1 MGLYD
6 AFKDA
11 LNLAQKADNLELYRQ
26 MLDLSAQALDLQE
39 ENSRLKNE
47 LLELKKQKDI
57 ESKIERHSTP
67 YLTLSGDEKHIRY
80 CATCWAK
87 HDKLIQLFVYE
98 DCDRVRWGQC
108 FSCEKRFELV

>member
-11 LNLAQKADNLELYRQ
+11 LNVAQKADNVDLYKQ
-26 MLDLSAQALDLQE
+26 LLDLSAQALDLQE

-57 ESKIERHSTP
+57 EAKIERHKQP
-67 YLTLSGDEKHIRY
+67 YLTLSDDNQHLPY
-80 CATCWAK
+80 CAVCWAK
-87 HDKLIQLFVYE
+87 DEKLIQLLPYTNYGKLYGHCNICHNRCKLE
-98 DCDRVRWGQC
+98 
-108 FSCEKRFELV
+108 